1 MVPEPTPTSWQAPA
15 ATENPMAIH
24 VKVVAI
30 VYLVFGALAAIGAFI
45 VLVAFLTGAG
55 LFADSGAGGLAGL
68 IAGLGMF
75 VFIIVA
81 AFAVLYILAGT
92 FLLKRRRVG
101 KGWGIAAA
109 IPSLFSFPIGTALG
123 VYALVILT
131 RPETD
136 RLLANA

>member
-1 MVPEPTPTSWQAPA
+1 MAPEPTPTSWQAPA
-15 ATENPMAIH
+15 AAENPMAIH

-30 VYLVFGALAAIGAFI
+30 VYLVFGALAAIGAFV

-55 LFADSGAGGLAGL
+55 LFANSGAGGLAGFL
-68 IAGLGMF
+68 AGLGMF
-75 VFIIVA
+75 VFVIVA

-92 FLLKRRRVG
+92 FLLKQRRAG

-136 RLLANA
+136 RLLTNP